1 MANTHPLNSS
11 TAKVTPGPALIERLA
26 PLGYPLIRIAA
37 GLMLVPHGAQKLFG
51 WFGGYGLSGTAQ
63 YFGGTLGLEP
73 GLLFALAAGV
83 IEFFGG
89 LALALGLLTRP
100 VALVIAGFLAVA
112 TTFHIGNGFFWTAGG
127 FEYPLLWTVTAVAI
141 VLRGGDRFSLDS
153 ALGSR
158 I

>member
-1 MANTHPLNSS
+1 MTSTHTLNNP
-11 TAKVTPGPALIERLA
+11 TATVTPGPALLERLA
-26 PLGYPLIRIAA
+26 PLGYPLIRIAT

-73 GLLFALAAGV
+73 GLLFALGAGV

-89 LALALGLLTRP
+89 LALAFGLLTRP
-100 VALVIAGFLAVA
+100 VALIVAGFLAVA

-127 FEYPLLWTVTAVAI
+127 VEYPLLWTVIAVAI
-141 VLRGGDRFSLDS
+141 VLRGGDRYSLDS
-153 ALGSR
+153 ALGWR

>member
-1 MANTHPLNSS
+1 MASTHTPSND
-11 TAKVTPGPALIERLA
+11 TTTPGPVLLERLA
-26 PLGYPLIRIAA
+26 PLGYPLIRIAT

-51 WFGGYGLSGTAQ
+51 WFGGHGLGGTAQ

-89 LALALGLLTRP
+89 LALALGVLTRP
-100 VALVIAGFLAVA
+100 VALVVAGFLAVA
-112 TTFHIGNGFFWTAGG
+112 TTFHVANGFFWTASGV
-127 FEYPLLWTVTAVAI
+127 EYPLLWTLIAVAI
-141 VLRGGDRFSLDS
+141 VLRGADRFSLDS
-153 ALGSR
+153 ALSGR